1 MKTVEKE
8 KPRPFWG
15 KILFLHGESPEG
27 YLIEIEGERREMLQV
42 LVDPL
47 EENPIAVGRWISG
60 FALEVGSFLRALRW
74 KVVPEEKD
82 ILPIEATPF
91 DEGFS
96 YLVALG
102 FPLHTAK
109 AIYQAWGPGAAFYL
123 RARPYA
129 PAEEGYIS
137 LEELDR
143 LYIAKGLPRLHPART
158 KGLTRY
164 YLRWIAYSYGHT
176 ALDLFTLFRFVRN
189 EERLEAVMAGIAI
202 LLAEGEVETI
212 EDKIALKALYAREKE
227 IADFFSQNPEESIP
241 IPSTAVSLASK
252 LNEDQRE
259 AFVKAFRHSKMILL
273 GGPGT
278 GKTTLTRALTSA
290 WDQIGLK
297 YALLSPTGK
306 GASRLRQATEKEAM
320 TVHRFLYSRSQ
331 PKFSALVL
339 DEAGLLSSPLL
350 SALLRKIGR
359 KTRVVLVGDG
369 NQLPPVGPGSPLQ
382 DLAGNVPS
390 HTLATFVRQED
401 SSLIEAALRALE
413 GASFLERLNGLV
425 LSFEDDPPMK
435 ELWDLWKGREDLQIL
450 VPWKPPPFGA
460 DYVNSFLS
468 KELGKGGFFPGMRL
482 IGLRNLPSLNLWNGE
497 VYRVLEVTEDSVL
510 LEGGALLSR
519 DEAMRLLAPAFAITV
534 HRAQG
539 SEWEEVALLLPDG
552 YSSLLSRKLLYTAI
566 TRAKKRFHLF
576 YHPKALEKALASE
589 EEERSTALKLLV
601 TRGAR

>member
-1 MKTVEKE
+1 MGTVEKE

-27 YLIEIEGERREMLQV
+27 YFVEIEGERREMLQV
-42 LVDPL
+42 LLDPL

-74 KVVPEEKD
+74 KVIPEEKD

-96 YLVALG
+96 YLTAVG

-109 AIYQAWGPGAAFYL
+109 AIYQAWGPGAALYL

-164 YLRWIAYSYGHT
+164 YLRWVAHSYGHT
-176 ALDLFTLFRFVRN
+176 ALDLSALFRFVRN
-189 EERLEAVMAGIAI
+189 EERLEAVMAGIA
-202 LLAEGEVETI
+202 LLIAEGEVETI
-212 EDKIALKALYAREKE
+212 EDKIALKSLYTRERE
-227 IADFFSQNPEESIP
+227 IADFFSQSPEESVP
-241 IPSTAVSLASK
+241 IPSAAVSLASK

-259 AFVKAFRHSKMILL
+259 AFAKAFRYNKMVLL

-278 GKTTLTRALTSA
+278 GKTTLTRALTDA
-290 WDQIGLK
+290 WDQVGLK
-297 YALLSPTGK
+297 YVLLSPTGK
-306 GASRLRQATEKEAM
+306 GASRLRQATGKEAV
-320 TVHRFLYSRSQ
+320 TVHRFLYSRAQSR
-331 PKFSALVL
+331 FSALVL

-350 SALLRKIGR
+350 SALLRRIGR

-382 DLAGNVPS
+382 DLAGNVPT
-390 HTLATFVRQED
+390 HTLVTFVRQED

-413 GASFLERLNGLV
+413 GVPFLEYLNGLV
-425 LSFEDDPPMK
+425 LPFEDTPPMK
-435 ELWDLWKGREDLQIL
+435 ELWDLWKEREGFQVL

-460 DYVNSFLS
+460 DYVNSFFS
-468 KELGKGGFFPGMRL
+468 KQLGKEGLFPGMKL

-497 VYRVLEVTEDSVL
+497 VYRVLEATEDSVA
-510 LEGGALLSR
+510 LEGGVLLSR
-519 DEAMRLLAPAFAITV
+519 DEAVRLLAPAFAITV

-552 YSSLLSRKLLYTAI
+552 YASLLSRKLLYTAI
-566 TRAKKRFHLF
+566 TRAKKRFHLL
-576 YHPKALEKALASE
+576 YHPKALEKALANE
-589 EEERSTALKLLV
+589 EEERSTALKLLLS
-601 TRGAR
+601 RR